1 MARAQ
6 NVSDI
11 VNNPTYCMY
20 VNPFD
25 ALFFAMNQRLV
36 DSLYQ
41 AVVSTNFDDIG
52 KFLAVVLLVIQLAAC
67 AGTFPLETE
76 PSFFSA
82 ISPFMPMTYS
92 VELLRESFVSIDHNL
107 LIKNIVILG
116 SIFIAFTTL
125 TIITE
130 YIKTKT
136 EKVEVK

>member
-52 KFLAVVLLVIQLAAC
+52 KNEEEYRAMLLQYQQVIDGYRQK
-67 AGTFPLETE
+67 
-76 PSFFSA
+76 
-82 ISPFMPMTYS
+82 
-92 VELLRESFVSIDHNL
+92 IDIYGK
-107 LIKNIVILG
+107 LIK
-116 SIFIAFTTL
+116 
-125 TIITE
+125 E
-130 YIKTKT
+130 H
-136 EKVEVK
+136 